1 MSELRKD
8 PIVDRWV
15 IIAAERG
22 RRPHEFEHPAEETA
36 AGAACPLCEGNE
48 RMTPPEIWA
57 LRNAG
62 APDTPGWQVRVVPN
76 KFPALRVE
84 GEAHRRGLGIFD
96 LMDGVGA
103 HEVIIETP
111 DHEWRMGDGPTEMV
125 DRVLRAYQARL
136 IDLYRDR
143 RLRYC
148 VIFRNFGP
156 DAGASLSHPHSQ
168 TIAVPVVPRRVKS
181 KLSAARDYFGRKE
194 RCIFC
199 DVMAQE
205 LALGDRIVLENDYFV
220 AFTPF
225 ASRFPFELAIYPRQH
240 SHDFGTLDEKG
251 RLALADVLRRC
262 LAYLRPALWQPSYNY
277 ILNVAPNPVPRPGK
291 PDYWTTLHLDYH
303 WHLEIL
309 PRVTRLAGFEWG
321 TGFYINPV
329 APEDAARFLRDVMA
343 DDADGAASGSAEVSA
358 PGGGS

>member
-15 IIAAERG
+15 IVAAERG
-22 RRPHEFEHPAEETA
+22 RRPHEFEAPPEETPP
-36 AGAACPLCEGNE
+36 GAACPLCEDSE

-57 LRNAG
+57 IRPEG
-62 APDTPGWQVRVVPN
+62 SAPDSPGWQLRVVPN

-84 GEAHRRGLGIFD
+84 GEMNRRGLGIFD

-103 HEVIIETP
+103 HEVIVETP
-111 DHEWRMGDGPTEMV
+111 EHDWHMADGPDATVE
-125 DRVLRAYQARL
+125 RVLRAYQARL
-136 IDLYRDR
+136 TDLYRDQ

-148 VIFRNFGP
+148 VIFRNHGL

-168 TIAVPVVPRRVKS
+168 IIAIPVVPRRVKS
-181 KLSAARDYFGRKE
+181 KLAAAREYHERKE

-199 DVMAQE
+199 DIIAQE
-205 LALGDRIVLENDYFV
+205 LALRDRIVLESEQFV
-220 AFTPF
+220 AIAPF
-225 ASRFPFELAIYPRQH
+225 ASRFPFELLVLPRQH
-240 SHDFGTLDEKG
+240 SHDFAAITDAG
-251 RLALADVLRRC
+251 RMALASMLRRC
-262 LAYLRPALWQPSYNY
+262 LRALRPALGHLSYNY
-277 ILNVAPNPVPRPGK
+277 VLNVAPNPVPRPGK

-321 TGFYINPV
+321 TGFYVNPV
-329 APEDAARFLRDVMA
+329 APEEAAGFLRDVLA
-343 DDADGAASGSAEVSA
+343 DQDRAGDAPSVEVSA
-358 PGGGS
+358 PGG